1 MECNRGKCSE
11 MNEGWRYQR
20 LSSRESCRPCMIQAG
35 KAVLK
40 FRHRPKSSLGWR
52 LVGTGAVE
60 ENRAQDCAAEIL
72 CMYV

>member
-1 MECNRGKCSE
+1 
-11 MNEGWRYQR
+11 
-20 LSSRESCRPCMIQAG
+20 MIQAG

-40 FRHRPKSSLGWR
+40 FRHRPKSLLGWR

-60 ENRAQDCAAEIL
+60 ENRAQDSAAEIL